1 MPANN
6 LRGMSIMQP
15 DQAPIAQRTV
25 YHEDVRPPFAGFAL
39 SALAGGVAV
48 VALSVGLFSTGG
60 QALLGLTAALCFYL
74 VAAGTASFA
83 LLRTY
88 PHATLGL
95 CNIVTLVRLVIVAT
109 LVGALLSSTGPSWA
123 VFMLAAIALVL
134 DGADGWLARRQ
145 DLASSFGARFDVEVD
160 AAFALVLAL
169 HAVFGGSAG
178 FAVVLLGLPYYLFKA
193 ASLAFPWL
201 NRSLPERFTRKAMC
215 VVQIAVLIALQ
226 LPLVANGALDPLIIL
241 VAFALAWSFVYDI
254 RWLWRARS

>member
-6 LRGMSIMQP
+6 LRGMSIVQP

-48 VALSVGLFSTGG
+48 VALSVGLFRVGENI
-60 QALLGLTAALCFYL
+60 ALGVTAALCFYL

-123 VFMLAAIALVL
+123 VSMLAAIALGL

-145 DLASSFGARFDVEVD
+145 NLASPFGARFDVEVD

-169 HAVFGGSAG
+169 HALFGGSAG

-201 NRSLPERFTRKAMC
+201 NQPLPERFTRKAIC

-226 LPLVANGALDPLIIL
+226 LPLVANGALDPLVIL
-241 VAFALAWSFVYDI
+241 VAFVLAWSFVHDI
-254 RWLWRARS
+254 GWLWRARS